1 MKAEN
6 PSFSLPAVIVF
17 LLVITLPLADRMLH
31 FDAGASRGGRQRMER
46 PKKRPADSF
55 TSFLKSQERIFNEH
69 LFLRGPLIHI
79 NNSIRYRIFAISAVP
94 KVIVGRQG
102 WLFQARENEAPGT
115 ARYFSSIGP
124 FSSEELDRWRASIHE
139 RRRWLNA
146 RGIGY
151 LFIPVPDKSSIYPE
165 YLPEN
170 LQKIYRRSRL
180 DQLIEF
186 LKKNSDLPVL
196 DVRPALLAA
205 KRTAQVYAKTDSHW
219 NDLGARIV
227 AGEIQDYISASL
239 AKGRRAMPHGFGVR
253 TGRMRPGGNLAMM
266 LTLENS
272 FFREEKVKALPDM
285 SFRALPAELP
295 PIRFAPS
302 VAVEATRNGS
312 APFANAVMFH
322 DSFGRRLKP
331 YLSEL
336 FSRIVY
342 VRDWGFRFAGQVVEK
357 ERPAIVL
364 DEIAEHFLYNLEFV
378 NDLPKKNGI

>member
-6 PSFSLPAVIVF
+6 PSSRLPAVIVF
-17 LLVITLPLADRMLH
+17 LLVITLPLADRILNL
-31 FDAGASRGGRQRMER
+31 DPGASRGGKQKMER
-46 PKKRPADSF
+46 PEKRPADSF
-55 TSFLKSQERIFNEH
+55 TSFFKSQERIFSER
-69 LFLRGPLIHI
+69 LLLRGPMIHI
-79 NNSIRYRIFAISAVP
+79 NNSMRYRIFGISAVP
-94 KVIVGRQG
+94 NVIVGRQG

-115 ARYFSSIGP
+115 ARYFPSIGL
-124 FSSEELDRWRASIHE
+124 FSSEELDRWRASIYE
-139 RRRWLNA
+139 RRRWLGA

-170 LQKIYRRSRL
+170 LHGFYRQSRL

-196 DVRPALLAA
+196 DLRPALLAA
-205 KRTAQVYAKTDSHW
+205 KRTLRVYAKTDSHW
-219 NDLGARIV
+219 NEWGARVV
-227 AGEIQDYISASL
+227 AGEIHEYLSAPM
-239 AKGRRAMPHGFGVR
+239 AKGGRVAHPAPGVR
-253 TGRMRPGGNLAMM
+253 TGRTRPGGNLAMM

-272 FFREEKVKALPDM
+272 FFREERVKVLPGM
-285 SFRALPAELP
+285 SFRALRAELP
-295 PIRFAPS
+295 PLRLAPT
-302 VAVEATRNGS
+302 VTVEATRNES

-336 FSRIVY
+336 FARIVY
-342 VRDWGFRFAGQVVEK
+342 VRDWGFHFAGQVIEK